1 MWGLPLGINVVARTM
16 KGIDDIRQ
24 WRHNINKF
32 EMGQELVE
40 KCFNNLTEKGLYSCF
55 LFCALL
61 STII

>member
-1 MWGLPLGINVVARTM
+1 VVARTM

-40 KCFNNLTEKGLYSCF
+40 KCFNNLTEKGLHSCF